1 MNERNKGMSMS
12 KLLPIL
18 GAVCV
23 VFGVAQ
29 AQEVIVY
36 PAQGQSAD
44 QTEKDKFECYQWAK
58 GQTGFDPMAPP
69 TATRPP
75 PQEKAS
81 QTGGAGS
88 GALKGAAAGAAIG
101 VIRGDTA
108 KWAGRGAATG
118 ARVGGTR
125 RSNQREEDEKARRQW
140 EQEQAAQYQGAR
152 NNYNRAYTACL
163 SGRGYTVN

>member
-1 MNERNKGMSMS
+1 MGVTIRLTM
-12 KLLPIL
+12 L
-18 GAVCV
+18 GAALLAL
-23 VFGVAQ
+23 GSAL

-36 PAQGQSAD
+36 PAQGQSAE
-44 QTEKDKFECYQWAK
+44 QTEKDKFECYQWSRD
-58 GQTGFDPMAPP
+58 QTGFDPMAPP

-118 ARVGGTR
+118 ALVGGVR
-125 RSNQREEDEKARRQW
+125 RSNQRQKDDQARQQW
-140 EQEQAAQYQGAR
+140 EQEQASQYQTAR

>member
-1 MNERNKGMSMS
+1 MGPTTRLTVLGAA
-12 KLLPIL
+12 LLIL
-18 GAVCV
+18 GSAW
-23 VFGVAQ
+23 

-36 PAQGQSAD
+36 PAQGQSGE
-44 QTEKDKFECYQWAK
+44 QTEKDKYECYQWSK
-58 GQTGFDPMAPP
+58 DQTGFDPMAPP

-118 ARVGGTR
+118 ALVGGAR
-125 RSNQREEDEKARRQW
+125 RSNQRNKDNQARQQW
-140 EQEQAAQYQGAR
+140 EQEQASQYQAAR

>member
-1 MNERNKGMSMS
+1 M
-12 KLLPIL
+12 L
-18 GAVCV
+18 GAALLAL
-23 VFGVAQ
+23 GSAW

-36 PAQGQSAD
+36 PAGGQSAE
-44 QTEKDKFECYQWAK
+44 QTEKDKYECYQWAK
-58 GQTGFDPMAPP
+58 DQSGFDPMAPP

-75 PQEKAS
+75 PQEKAG

-101 VIRGDTA
+101 VLRGDTA

-118 ARVGGTR
+118 ALVGGAR
-125 RSNQREEDEKARRQW
+125 RSNQRQKDDQARRQW
-140 EQEQAAQYQGAR
+140 EQEQASQYQAAR

>member
-1 MNERNKGMSMS
+1 MDVTIRLAM
-12 KLLPIL
+12 L
-18 GAVCV
+18 GAALLAL
-23 VFGVAQ
+23 GSAL

-36 PAQGQSAD
+36 PAQGQSAE
-44 QTEKDKFECYQWAK
+44 QTEKDKFECYQWSK
-58 GQTGFDPMAPP
+58 DQTGFDPMAPP

-75 PQEKAS
+75 PQEKAG

-118 ARVGGTR
+118 ALVGGVR
-125 RSNQREEDEKARRQW
+125 RSNQRKKDDQARQQW
-140 EQEQAAQYQGAR
+140 EQEQASQYQTAR

>member
-1 MNERNKGMSMS
+1 MGPTIRLTLFAAA
-12 KLLPIL
+12 LLTL
-18 GAVCV
+18 GSAW
-23 VFGVAQ
+23 

-36 PAQGQSAD
+36 PAEGQSEE
-44 QTEKDKFECYQWAK
+44 QTEKDKFDCYQWAK

-75 PQEKAS
+75 PQEKAA

-101 VIRGDTA
+101 VLRGDTA

-118 ARVGGTR
+118 ALVGGVR
-125 RSNQREEDEKARRQW
+125 RSSQRKKDDQARQQW
-140 EQEQAAQYQGAR
+140 EQEQASQYQAAR

>member
-1 MNERNKGMSMS
+1 MSRMS
-12 KLLPIL
+12 AILPVLCVGLLAL
-18 GAVCV
+18 DAAWG
-23 VFGVAQ
+23 
-29 AQEVIVY
+29 QEVIVY
-36 PAQGQSAD
+36 PANGQSAE

-75 PQEKAS
+75 PQEKAA

-88 GALKGAAAGAAIG
+88 GALKGVAAGAAIG

-118 ARVGGTR
+118 ALVGGAR
-125 RSNQREEDEKARRQW
+125 RSNQRQKDQQARQQW
-140 EQEQAAQYQGAR
+140 EQEQAAQYQAAR
-152 NNYNRAYTACL
+152 NSYNRAFTACL